1 MCHIPTYTHPHSHAC
16 NMRLR
21 WEHKVS
27 EKHLSNV
34 NSPDTHKLFNVYSIG
49 LDVVF
54 IGSFHFEWNINCIIQ
69 FDGRLVH
76 TRTYSA

>member
-1 MCHIPTYTHPHSHAC
+1 M
-16 NMRLR
+16 
-21 WEHKVS
+21 
-27 EKHLSNV
+27 

-69 FDGRLVH
+69 FDGRSMQVKQSKSFRERERESEKEEEMWVSVQS
-76 TRTYSA
+76 TFST